1 MALLCFLQM
10 PFYDIS
16 FSKNTLVFGHASSFE
31 LRLHQFL
38 RIFVNDE
45 LLKPVLTLFGR
56 EFQLSTIRS
65 LEHNVYAS
73 MSASKVESKTEKL
86 DIELLPKNKED
97 SNKFQFSN
105 TSVRRHMQ
113 S

>member
-1 MALLCFLQM
+1 
-10 PFYDIS
+10 
-16 FSKNTLVFGHASSFE
+16 
-31 LRLHQFL
+31 
-38 RIFVNDE
+38 
-45 LLKPVLTLFGR
+45 
-56 EFQLSTIRS
+56 
-65 LEHNVYAS
+65 